1 MKPLNISIFS
11 LLCFILFFSSSC
23 QENRTINIPF
33 DQNAIIMTMPNGSNS
48 SQKAGLFINP
58 NIKSGSTVRIPK
70 DQQPIVLAWDPNQKT
85 VYFRHDN
92 LPSRFGFDVTANLSW
107 TASLVDEAIPSLFLS
122 GLLNGM
128 TEVSEKDGA
137 IWYTVTEDY
146 AESMIKSMTD
156 TLSRFAMS
164 RAVENYSPDSLRLI
178 TLISSEYENIF
189 RELLEK
195 ESPAYLQAFGALAE
209 NNVVHKYSDY
219 IVFDRITL
227 GSLGTD
233 SGISGLVQKRSSLQD
248 KIADELSVYREISA
262 DSTKLLSE
270 KMQQLSEKIQE
281 RSGKLSK
288 VDSLKADI
296 VKKLKDPNLKIF
308 VLSDNRAIDINLG
321 EEKKN

>member
-1 MKPLNISIFS
+1 MKISNISIFS
-11 LLCFILFFSSSC
+11 LLFFILFFSSSC

-48 SQKAGLFINP
+48 SQKVGLFIDP

-85 VYFRHDN
+85 VYFRHES
-92 LPSRFGFDVTANLSW
+92 LPSRFGFNVTANLSW

-122 GLLNGM
+122 GLLDGL

-137 IWYTVTEDY
+137 IWYTLTEDY
-146 AESMIKSMTD
+146 AESVVKSMTD

-164 RAVENYSPDSLRLI
+164 RAVEGYSPDSLRLI

-195 ESPAYLQAFGALAE
+195 ESPAYLQALGE
-209 NNVVHKYSDY
+209 VVASDAIHKYSDY
-219 IVFDRITL
+219 IVFDRVTL
-227 GSLGTD
+227 GSLNTD
-233 SGISGLVQKRSSLQD
+233 SGISALVQKRSSLQD
-248 KIADELSVYREISA
+248 NIADELSVYREISA

-270 KMQQLSEKIQE
+270 KMQKLSEEIQE

-288 VDSLKADI
+288 MDSLRADI
-296 VKKLKDPNLKIF
+296 VQRLKDPNLKIF
-308 VLSDNRAIDINLG
+308 VLSDSRAIDINLG